1 MRYPQACGADMLFKS
16 KLMQRFIVTIL
27 IIFSVTFTAI
37 YFYSVPLIKEKV
49 FEIERTSSRVALDSV
64 FSLASKMYFDTE
76 KYRSQALASRKQHL
90 RTVVSLTESYL
101 QSMFD
106 QVTRGEMSLEEARK
120 QAFERIRSL
129 KYGSDDYI
137 WIADYNSIVLSHPD
151 PRYHGADTSRLVNSE
166 GEAAIPE
173 MVNLAVEQGEGF
185 YHYKWSR
192 LREDLPQDKVSFI
205 KNYPQWGFVVGSGVY
220 LDDLKQDVL
229 KIREEALQELREGM
243 KEIKI
248 ASTGYLFIFDASIN
262 MLIHPNPNIDGT
274 NFLGLTN
281 PVTGQSIAQELIR
294 VANTGKELYYKWDRP
309 DDPGNYNY
317 EKLSLVRYLPG
328 FDWYIGSSVYVDEL
342 KSSSEQLSERILTI
356 ATIAMIIAVAL
367 MFLFAQWVT
376 RPIQQLADTA
386 VRISSGELNAKS
398 GINRDDE
405 VGLLARTFDDMVDRL
420 GDYIQNLDSKVESR
434 TQALAEKNEQLLDA
448 SASVLSA
455 KEELTQVEERQRLIL
470 DALPAQI
477 AYLDGELNYLFVNQ
491 GYAAM
496 FNQDKQN
503 IIGQPAAI
511 IIGDELYADMAR
523 QINAAF
529 KGANSVQ
536 EYRINIDGKD
546 VITKRTLIP
555 CYDNAGAVNGLLTL
569 AFDITA
575 EKEAERQLTE
585 AQRMNAVGQM
595 AGGLAHDFN
604 NLLTIILGNLDAASE
619 HVQQPDDLT
628 KYLAPAIRATRRGAD
643 ITSRLLSFSRRQP
656 LSPSL
661 VDLNHLI
668 MDTTKLISSSMPGNI
683 TINHQQRRLTA
694 LPFVDPGRL
703 EDALVNLAFNAR
715 DAMPEGGELSFSA
728 TAREVSEPLI
738 LDEPVTPGHY
748 VEIQVCDSGSGFSD
762 ETLIQAFEPF
772 FTTKTGGAGSGLG
785 LSMVYGFVK
794 QSKGYI
800 SIHSE
805 QDQGSTISLLLPAR
819 PVEQSITDMPETASP
834 SADESLAG
842 KLILLVEDNP
852 DVRDVV
858 RQQLTGI
865 GFDVVDAASADEAV
879 NLIPLLP
886 DLYALVSDIML
897 PGSMNGIELGQW
909 LRSRTADSKIVLIS
923 GYSYQQSSASSID
936 PPFTLL
942 EKPFASADLKKVLLQ
957 L

>member
-1 MRYPQACGADMLFKS
+1 MRYPQASGTDMLFKS

-49 FEIERTSSRVALDSV
+49 FEIERTSSRIALDSV

-90 RTVVSLTESYL
+90 RIVVSLTESYL
-101 QSMFD
+101 QSIFD
-106 QVTRGEMSLEEARK
+106 QVTRGEISQEEARK

-137 WIADYNSIVLSHPD
+137 WISDYNSIILSHPD
-151 PRYHGADTSRLVNSE
+151 PRYHGTDASRLLNSD

-185 YHYKWSR
+185 YHYKWNR
-192 LREDLPQDKVSFI
+192 LREDQPQDKVSFI

-294 VANTGKELYYKWDRP
+294 VANTDKELYYKWDRP

-342 KSSSEQLSERILTI
+342 KSSSELLSERILTI
-356 ATIAMIIAVAL
+356 ATIAMVIAVAL

-405 VGLLARTFDDMVDRL
+405 VGLLARTFDEMVDRL
-420 GDYIQNLDSKVESR
+420 GDYIQNLDSKVERR

-491 GYAAM
+491 GYAEM

-503 IIGQPAAI
+503 IIGQPAAR
-511 IIGDELYADMAR
+511 IIGNELYAEMAR
-523 QINAAF
+523 QINAAL
-529 KGANSVQ
+529 KGADSVQ
-536 EYRINIDGKD
+536 EYRITIDGKE

-555 CYDNAGAVNGLLTL
+555 CYDSSGAVNGLLTL

-619 HVQQPDDLT
+619 HVQHGDLT
-628 KYLAPAIRATRRGAD
+628 KYLTPAIRATRRGAD

-668 MDTTKLISSSMPGNI
+668 MDAIKLISSSMPNCINI
-683 TINHQQRRLTA
+683 SHQQHRLTS

-715 DAMPEGGELSFSA
+715 DAMPEGGELSFNV
-728 TAREVSEPLI
+728 TEREVSETLI
-738 LDEPVTPGHY
+738 LDEPVIPGHY
-748 VEIQVCDSGSGFSD
+748 VEIQVSDSGSGFSD

-805 QDQGSTISLLLPAR
+805 QNQGSIICLLLPAK
-819 PVEQSITDMPETASP
+819 PVEPTITDMPEIASQ

-858 RQQLTGI
+858 RQQLIGI

-909 LRSRTADSKIVLIS
+909 LRSRTANSKIVLIS